1 VSDNYIDNDSV
12 SWRPSASIETLHIR
26 ADLLKKIRLFFQE
39 RKVLEVETPYLSAA
53 ATTDP
58 YIDSFVISGHTDS
71 LPDSTSTDITSTD
84 STVARNFHYL
94 HTSPEMPMK
103 RLLAAGSG
111 SIYQLCKVFR
121 RGEQGHFHN
130 AEFTMLEWYRPG
142 MAYKQLMDELGQ
154 LVLSVLPEN
163 LNINLIEYITYRDAF
178 ISQVQVDPFT
188 ASTEELI
195 KCAANAGLGSVV
207 GLSPNDHDDWLSL
220 LLTHCIEPHLGENK
234 LTFIFDFPASQA
246 SLSCIRAD
254 NPPVAER
261 FELYINSVE
270 LANGFQELT
279 NSDIQRTRFQQ
290 DLQIRRNKSLTQVPV
305 DNQMLNAL
313 AHGIP
318 ECSGVALGVDRLLMI
333 MCGATSIEQV
343 LSFAFEQA

>member
-1 VSDNYIDNDSV
+1 VSDNDNTSTC
-12 SWRPSASIETLHIR
+12 WRPSASIETLRIR

-39 RKVLEVETPYLSAA
+39 RNVLEVETPYLSAA

-58 YIDSFVISGHTDS
+58 YIDSFVVTGQADS
-71 LPDSTSTDITSTD
+71 LAAAA
-84 STVARNFHYL
+84 VVRGFHYL

-121 RGEQGHFHN
+121 QGEQGRFHN

-163 LNINLIEYITYRDAF
+163 LNINQIEYITYRNAF
-178 ISQVQVDPFT
+178 ISQLQVDPFI

-195 KCAANAGLGSVV
+195 KCAADAGLGSVV

-220 LLTHCIEPHLGENK
+220 LLTHCVEPHLGVNK
-234 LTFIFDFPASQA
+234 LTFLFDFPASQA
-246 SLSCIRAD
+246 SLSRIRED
-254 NPPVAER
+254 DPPVAER

-279 NSDIQRTRFQQ
+279 NSDIQRARFQQ
-290 DLQIRRNKSLTQVPV
+290 DLQMRRNKLLTQVPV

-333 MCGATSIEQV
+333 MCGANSIEQV
-343 LSFAFEQA
+343 LSFSFDQA